1 MKKTSRKA
9 TTRAAHG
16 APIDPER
23 LAVREVMQPDVL
35 TVRSDDTVESAVGLL
50 EEYHVGAAPVLDAAG
65 RFVGVFSRS
74 DVARRDRVAG
84 DGVHAERSRA
94 GLLDEEDDGQGLG
107 SELLDRDGYS
117 DALVGGALVQDWM
130 TPGLVSVGPDET
142 LADACRTMLAESIH
156 RVFVV
161 EGGKLC
167 GVVSTFDL
175 VRLLASE
182 E

>member
-1 MKKTSRKA
+1 MKKTSRKG

-35 TVRSDDTVESAVGLL
+35 TVRSDDTVEAAVGLL
-50 EEYHVGAAPVLDAAG
+50 EEYHVGAAPVLDGAG

-74 DVARRDRVAG
+74 DVTRRDRVG
-84 DGVHAERSRA
+84 DDGIVSDLART

-107 SELLDRDGYS
+107 RDLLDRDGYS
-117 DALVGGALVQDWM
+117 DALTGRARVQDWM

-175 VRLLASE
+175 VRLLAGE